1 MMILWTYL
9 IKNFDHDKNVE
20 ELVCE
25 NKQNK
30 SKIQEKSTDGV
41 LDNICQKFTL
51 MEDFW
56 NPFANAKLAN
66 VLEKFYLEKI
76 FEEKT
81 KSLLKKKTKSLK
93 IVAKWEFLNVIQR
106 SGIFIYL
113 HLKAPHT

>member
-30 SKIQEKSTDGV
+30 NKIQDKSTDGV

-66 VLEKFYLEKI
+66 ALEKFCLEKI

-81 KSLLKKKTKSLK
+81 KSLLKKLP
-93 IVAKWEFLNVIQR
+93 
-106 SGIFIYL
+106 
-113 HLKAPHT
+113 KAWKL